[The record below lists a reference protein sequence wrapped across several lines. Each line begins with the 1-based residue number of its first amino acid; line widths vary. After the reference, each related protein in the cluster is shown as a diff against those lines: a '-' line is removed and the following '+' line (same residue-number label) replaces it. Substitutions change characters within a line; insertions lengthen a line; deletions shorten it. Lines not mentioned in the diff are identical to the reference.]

1 MDPIIDGWVTY
12 DCILPIIYIG
22 LSVWSPDVYKTFT
35 TLLIRRGPRL
45 HLMDAYIY
53 MWAGECA
60 YTYPKNTSKNT
71 LSIRHRRGQCS
82 LRHPSRIVIVHH
94 SWVSRIQVLIIDAA
108 YILYSRAREFG
119 TFGGSWAGRR
129 RGHFPI
135 CTYVLHTR
143 RVSTSWAFLTF
154 PM

>member
-71 LSIRHRRGQCS
+71 FQSLDAELYLLTIPVRTTPCLHDRKRTLLIRYLNFS
-82 LRHPSRIVIVHH
+82 ALVHD
-94 SWVSRIQVLIIDAA
+94 SKGLCITIWISFLNNNQRIQWYINYSEKLLDILEPEWLTNLI
-108 YILYSRAREFG
+108 G
-119 TFGGSWAGRR
+119 
-129 RGHFPI
+129 
-135 CTYVLHTR
+135 
-143 RVSTSWAFLTF
+143 
-154 PM
+154 